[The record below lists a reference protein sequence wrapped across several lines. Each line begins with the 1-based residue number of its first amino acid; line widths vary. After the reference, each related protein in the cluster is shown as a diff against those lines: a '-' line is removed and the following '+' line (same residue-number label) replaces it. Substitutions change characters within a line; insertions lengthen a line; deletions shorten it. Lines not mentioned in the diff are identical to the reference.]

1 MFRELPHRVR
11 ESSWAYQ
18 IFKTDWKLEISA
30 RSLSVERKVYER
42 VHKDIPK
49 IFQRSEIDNRLDIG
63 ISRTHLPRSLKA
75 SKHYLTIYE
84 HTGQSGKIDD
94 KLAQWLRLY

>member
-18 IFKTDWKLEISA
+18 IFKTDWKLENLP
-30 RSLSVERKVYER
+30 RSLSVGRKVYEA

-49 IFQRSEIDNRLDIG
+49 IFQRSEIDIRLDIG
-63 ISRTHLPRSLKA
+63 VSRTHC
-75 SKHYLTIYE
+75 
-84 HTGQSGKIDD
+84 DD
-94 KLAQWLRLY
+94 VVSEPEIII